1 MAGKGGGFALK
12 TDMKL
17 DKVKGVGKAPKAA
30 GKAKNSLSKI
40 GKG

>member
-1 MAGKGGGFALK
+1 MAGKGGFALK

-17 DKVKGVGKAPKAA
+17 DKVHGASKARPKAA
-30 GKAKNSLSKI
+30 KAKSSLSKI